1 MLPYLLCCYIAAFLL
16 SCCCFKSLLIML
28 VCCNVT
34 TLFLIFF
41 FYKILVVRIG
51 EGPRQFETN
60 KRVLNSPKPWSHI
73 IHVLYSLPI
82 WIMQSLAFVSP
93 KILRINCYSNVFYSF
108 FFVELK
114 LVSIP
119 YQIIRSNSCFI
130 SPLFLLHL
138 SIFLDILSWIDRS
151 HLVFFSNVVLPCCF
165 ISDELLLWRALG
177 ALTRLIKYFEWLD
190 CINSP
195 EIQGKF
201 SESVLN
207 L

>member
-1 MLPYLLCCYIAAFLL
+1 MLLYCCFSAFLL
-16 SCCCFKSLLIML
+16 LLQIIANYAGML
-28 VCCNVT
+28 QCYYFIFDFFFLQNFGSKNWRRPQAIWNQQTCLEFAQAMIT
-34 TLFLIFF
+34 YHTCTLFLAYLNNAISC
-41 FYKILVVRIG
+41 VCV
-51 EGPRQFETN
+51 PQNTSN
-60 KRVLNSPKPWSHI
+60 KL
-73 IHVLYSLPI
+73 LL
-82 WIMQSLAFVSP
+82 QCFL
-93 KILRINCYSNVFYSF
+93 LF